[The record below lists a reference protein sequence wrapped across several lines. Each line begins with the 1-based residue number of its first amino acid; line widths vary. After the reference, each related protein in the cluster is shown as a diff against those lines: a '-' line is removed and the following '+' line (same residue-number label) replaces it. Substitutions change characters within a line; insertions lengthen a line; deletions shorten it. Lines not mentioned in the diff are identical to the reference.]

1 VGTLFWY
8 LQRLSAVV
16 ILSYVLYVAISFF
29 VKPYNISA
37 AIWSSDINGISFK
50 IFSTLF
56 LFSMFFHGIIGLKA
70 VEDDYLSKRTISFV
84 SSTLSEFSL
93 IFRIIF
99 RVFVAMVVLVTT
111 YVFVFNY
118 LV

>member
-1 VGTLFWY
+1 MGTLFWY

-16 ILSYVLYVAISFF
+16 ILSFVLYVAISFF

-37 AIWSSDINGISFK
+37 AIWSSDIDDISFK

-56 LFSMFFHGIIGLKA
+56 LFSMFFHGIVGLKA
-70 VEDDYLSKRTISFV
+70 VEDDYLSKRTIGFV

-93 IFRIIF
+93 ITG
-99 RVFVAMVVLVTT
+99 FVAQPALVGATLSSPT
-111 YVFVFNY
+111 GNPKPLIV
-118 LV
+118 

>member
-1 VGTLFWY
+1 MGTLFWY

-37 AIWSSDINGISFK
+37 AIWSSDIDGISFK

-56 LFSMFFHGIIGLKA
+56 LLSMYFHGIVGLK
-70 VEDDYLSKRTISFV
+70 LLKMTIYQKGQLV
-84 SSTLSEFSL
+84 L
-93 IFRIIF
+93 FRAHYRNF
-99 RVFVAMVVLVTT
+99 P
-111 YVFVFNY
+111 
-118 LV
+118 